1 MTAAP
6 GWSALQLALL
16 AALQETGAG
25 KAVSL
30 PWLTKRVGERASTVL
45 RALHPLADAGLL
57 RVSMDDTRWLVTLSD
72 AGRDARTDAAA

>member
-1 MTAAP
+1 MIGTP
-6 GWSALQLALL
+6 RWSALQLALL
-16 AALQETGAG
+16 AALQETEVG

-57 RVSMDDTRWLVTLSD
+57 RVTMDDTRWLVVLSD
-72 AGRDARTDAAA
+72 AGRHARKDAAA